1 MVFEIFLWTLL
12 GLFLVYFCLFKQAVQ
27 FYIKLM
33 RKIVAN
39 PVSGAGIWSHD
50 LLTMSLFP

>member
-50 LLTMSLFP
+50 LLNTSLFP